1 MKQVTFK
8 QWAADNRGIPETVT
22 GAVIRQCGGWR
33 SFTESAPD
41 VVAHGA
47 AGGFS
52 GFAYYSETVPF
63 GRRLRDALLSML
75 RSLADD
81 LGESGEL
88 EVLAGFQCLS
98 FNGAGTSQSELARA
112 LYQPGAEDAAQ
123 VFNALAWYAL
133 EETARA
139 YVDAQEESQA

>member
-1 MKQVTFK
+1 MKQATFK
-8 QWAADNRGIPETVT
+8 QWAAVNRGIPETVT

-41 VVAHGA
+41 VAAHGA
-47 AGGFS
+47 AGGFG
-52 GFAYYSETVPF
+52 GFIYYSETVPF

-88 EVLAGFQCLS
+88 EVLAGFQCLDL
-98 FNGAGTSQSELARA
+98 SQSELARA
-112 LYQPGAEDAAQ
+112 LYRPGSDDAQQ

-133 EETARA
+133 EQTARA
-139 YVDAQEESQA
+139 YVDALEEGSE